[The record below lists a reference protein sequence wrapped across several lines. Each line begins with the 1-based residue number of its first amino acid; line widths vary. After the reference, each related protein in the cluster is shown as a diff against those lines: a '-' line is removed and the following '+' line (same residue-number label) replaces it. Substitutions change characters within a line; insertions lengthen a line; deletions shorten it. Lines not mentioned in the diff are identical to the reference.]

1 MTVLW
6 TYFWPCFG
14 VGLLCGVVAGIF
26 AFRAPRV
33 RVKAAQEEIAAALA
47 SWSRH
52 RSRAL
57 VAGVIVTC
65 IAVAL
70 WHGPLGAAD
79 RLAIE
84 LERSGLQT
92 LAANDAPTGIT
103 ARIHHGPLTRQLVL
117 SGPGDDFQRAEAARL
132 LSEIP
137 GVSEA
142 SWNDS
147 TGIPLIVEG
156 IAAALVG
163 FLFGLLLAYLV
174 ELRRRHNS
182 QWTW

>member
-1 MTVLW
+1 MSILW

-14 VGLLCGVVAGIF
+14 AGLLCGVIAGIF

-47 SWSRH
+47 TWSR
-52 RSRAL
+52 RRRRAL
-57 VAGVIVTC
+57 VAGALATC

-84 LERSGLQT
+84 LERSAREMLV
-92 LAANDAPTGIT
+92 AKDAPAGVT
-103 ARIHHGPLTRQLVL
+103 ARIRHGPLTRQVIL
-117 SGPGDDFQRAEAARL
+117 SGPADDFQRAEAARL
-132 LSEIP
+132 LSEVP
-137 GVSEA
+137 GISDA
-142 SWNDS
+142 DWNKS
-147 TGIPLIVEG
+147 AGIPLIVEG
-156 IAAALVG
+156 IAAGLVG
-163 FLFGLLLAYLV
+163 FLIGLVLAYLV

>member
-1 MTVLW
+1 MSILW

-14 VGLLCGVVAGIF
+14 AGLLSGVIAGIF

-33 RVKAAQEEIAAALA
+33 RVKAAQDEIAAALA
-47 SWSRH
+47 TWSR
-52 RSRAL
+52 RRRRAL
-57 VAGVIVTC
+57 IAGVFATC
-65 IAVAL
+65 IGAAV
-70 WHGPLGAAD
+70 WHGPLRAAD
-79 RLAIE
+79 RLAVE
-84 LERSGLQT
+84 LERSAGQT
-92 LAANDAPTGIT
+92 LTANDAPAGIT

-132 LSEIP
+132 VSEIP
-137 GVSEA
+137 GVSDA
-142 SWNDS
+142 DWNKS
-147 TGIPLIVEG
+147 AGIPLIAEG
-156 IAAALVG
+156 IATGLVG

>member
-1 MTVLW
+1 MSILW

-14 VGLLCGVVAGIF
+14 AGLLCGVIAGIF

-47 SWSRH
+47 IWSR
-52 RSRAL
+52 RRTRAL
-57 VAGVIVTC
+57 IAGALAAC
-65 IAVAL
+65 IGAAI

-79 RLAIE
+79 RLAVE
-84 LERSGLQT
+84 LERSARQT
-92 LAANDAPTGIT
+92 LAANDAPAGIT
-103 ARIHHGPLTRQLVL
+103 ARIHHGPLTRELVL

-137 GVSEA
+137 GVSDA
-142 SWNDS
+142 DWDNSA
-147 TGIPLIVEG
+147 GVPLIAEG
-156 IAAALVG
+156 IATGLVG

>member
-1 MTVLW
+1 MSTLW
-6 TYFWPCFG
+6 TYFWPAFG
-14 VGLLCGVVAGIF
+14 AGLLSGVIAGIF

-33 RVKAAQEEIAAALA
+33 RVKAGQDEIAAALA
-47 SWSRH
+47 NWSR
-52 RSRAL
+52 RRVRAI
-57 VAGVIVTC
+57 VAGVLFAM
-65 IAVAL
+65 IAVAV

-79 RLAIE
+79 RLAVE
-84 LERSGLQT
+84 LERSARQMLIDK
-92 LAANDAPTGIT
+92 NAPPGVT

-137 GVSEA
+137 GVSDA
-142 SWNDS
+142 SWTES

-156 IAAALVG
+156 FGTALAG
-163 FLFGLLLAYLV
+163 FLLGLLLAYLV
-174 ELRRRHNS
+174 ELRRRHNA

>member
-1 MTVLW
+1 MNLLW

-14 VGLLCGVVAGIF
+14 VGLLCGVIAGIV

-33 RVKAAQEEIAAALA
+33 RVKATPEEIARALKNWSRRRLRALIAGALA
-47 SWSRH
+47 AS
-52 RSRAL
+52 
-57 VAGVIVTC
+57 
-65 IAVAL
+65 IAAAL

-79 RLAIE
+79 RLAND
-84 LERSGLQT
+84 LERSARQT
-92 LAANDAPTGIT
+92 LAANDAPAGVS

-117 SGPGDDFQRAEAARL
+117 SGPGDDFQRAESARL
-132 LSEIP
+132 LGEIP
-137 GVSEA
+137 GVSDAEWTNA
-142 SWNDS
+142 A
-147 TGIPLIVEG
+147 GVPLIVEG
-156 IAAALVG
+156 IATGLVG